1 MNKIKA
7 SLMVV
12 VMAISVLN
20 AQVGGLSGWN
30 IVLDPGHSQKE
41 NMGIYGY
48 SEAEKNLGVALHLH
62 EILSRNT
69 DIDTVYLTRW
79 NGIDIVS
86 LSQRT
91 DYANR
96 LHAAWYHSIHSDAG
110 ASQYNSTLLLWAEK
124 K

>member
-20 AQVGGLSGWN
+20 AQVEGLSGWN

-62 EILSRNT
+62 EILSRKT
-69 DIDTVYLTRW
+69 DIDTVYL
-79 NGIDIVS
+79 
-86 LSQRT
+86 
-91 DYANR
+91 
-96 LHAAWYHSIHSDAG
+96 
-110 ASQYNSTLLLWAEK
+110 
-124 K
+124 